1 MIAALLRAQLLGMR
15 SFRLGSSRR
24 GAIFSLLVACIWYG
38 FWTLAAFAAF
48 NFTSASPAAV
58 LRAYLPAGFLIV
70 FLYWQVAPMMSASM
84 GASLDFR
91 KLLVYPIPHH
101 KLFLI
106 EVLLR
111 LTTCVEMLL
120 VMAGGLAGLLL
131 NPVAGGWDALPR
143 LAVAVLLFVAFNLL
157 LAAGLRSLLERLL
170 ARKRVREAVVLIMV
184 TIVALPRLLMA
195 LGVEMRHVEAAFAA
209 AEGVFWP
216 WSAMAAAAL
225 GPGGLRALVTLAAWT
240 AAAFLLGRWQFER
253 SLRYD
258 VQAAQATTLEPGR
271 LRPGIAETFYRLP
284 VVLLPDPLGAIV
296 EKELRSLS
304 RTPRFRMVFIMGFT
318 FGLVVWLP
326 LIVGRGRMRRG
337 PVADNFLVLVSVYAL
352 TLLGQVSYWNA
363 FGFDRSAAQVYF
375 SLPVPVSKAL
385 AGKNIAAGLFI
396 LLELAAVVA
405 AVLVLRVPVAPL
417 KVLEAFVVMPVAALY
432 LLALGNLS
440 SVHFP
445 RPMNPERGHGGS
457 ANRFQGLL
465 FLVYPLAL
473 LPVFLAYVARYA
485 FASQAAFWA
494 VMTFAAALG
503 AVFYWIAM
511 DSAVE
516 TAHKRRE
523 LILSELAKGEGPVI
537 TE

>member
-1 MIAALLRAQLLGMR
+1 LLRAQLLSIR

-24 GAIFSLLVACIWYG
+24 GAVFSLIVAAIWYG
-38 FWTLAAFAAF
+38 FWALVALAAF
-48 NFTSASPAAV
+48 NFTSAAPAGL

-91 KLLVYPIPHH
+91 KLLVYPIPHR
-101 KLFLI
+101 KLFFI

-131 NPVAGGWDALPR
+131 NPAAAGWGALPR
-143 LAVAVLLFVAFNLL
+143 LAPAVLLFVAFNLL

-170 ARKRVREAVVLIMV
+170 SRKRVREAVVLLMV
-184 TIVALPRLLMA
+184 TIVAAPRLLMA
-195 LGVEMRHVEAAFAA
+195 LGVEFRHMEAGFAA
-209 AEGVFWP
+209 VEGAFWP

-225 GPGGLRALVTLAAWT
+225 GAGGAGAPATLAAWSL
-240 AAAFLLGRWQFER
+240 AAFLLGRWQFER

-258 VQAAQATTLEPGR
+258 VQAAQATTLGPAR
-271 LRPGIAETFYRLP
+271 PRPGLVETFYRLP
-284 VVLLPDPLGAIV
+284 GALLPDPLGAMV

-326 LIVGRGRMRRG
+326 LIIGRGRMRGG
-337 PVADNFLVLVSVYAL
+337 PVAENFLVLVSVYAL
-352 TLLGQVSYWNA
+352 TLLGQVSYWNS

-375 SLPVPVSKAL
+375 SLPVQVSKAL
-385 AGKNIAAGLFI
+385 AGKNIAAALFI

-405 AVLVLRVPVAPL
+405 AVLALRVPVPPL
-417 KVLEAFVVMPVAALY
+417 KVLEAFVVTPVAALY

-445 RPMNPERGHGGS
+445 RAMNPERGHGGS

-465 FLVYPLAL
+465 FVVYPLAL

-485 FASQAAFWA
+485 FASHAAFWA
-494 VMTFAAALG
+494 VLAFAAALG
-503 AVFYWIAM
+503 GVFYWIAM